1 MHLCLKTT
9 CPGQSESFEEL
20 LAAAGEVQVWRP
32 AKRRDWEQQWRL
44 LERIFYVGKM
54 FSLLSLLAQLVAA
67 LSYHKIVGL
76 LLFLFLA
83 APVQVSA
90 KVLTFSTRGVES
102 KALLVIFSSCHG
114 VIIVHLAWYAS
125 SRESRRSQLYWM
137 QQRSDWRC
145 ILATPPSL
153 ERRTHPVVLYVSLRP
168 FSHARE

>member
-54 FSLLSLLAQLVAA
+54 FSLLSQLVAA

-145 ILATPPSL
+145 ILATHPSL